1 MRRKF
6 SLNRSLF
13 LVSVLIF
20 VASCTV
26 QKRLYNKGF
35 YVQKHRLHTQS
46 ENENHLTVIEMD
58 SAIQSNEEVNG
69 IHSTLQ
75 EVITTKEDELRPACD
90 TVILINM
97 DTIIGKVAVL
107 NDRWLLLDDCDSV
120 LVNQPSFNRNQLHE
134 IRYADGKVEI
144 INDYSPYNQKL
155 NEDRNSEKKLLPI
168 YYLGLAMFLIF
179 VIFIGLTA
187 AEIFAFEIL
196 YVTIVVGLAT
206 VVVNVIS
213 TIMHHVK
220 RKPIGK
226 GLSTFQL
233 ISSAIVTGVLAIL
246 SLFGYFL
253 S

>member
-1 MRRKF
+1 MIVTILRYQF
-6 SLNRSLF
+6 YLT
-13 LVSVLIF
+13 LVLMFFIG
-20 VASCTV
+20 SCTV

-35 YVQKHRLHTQS
+35 YVQKHSLKANAKNS
-46 ENENHLTVIEMD
+46 GELTVFEMD

-75 EVITTKEDELRPACD
+75 EAITTKEDELRPACD

-107 NDRWLLLDDCDSV
+107 NDRWLLLDDCDTV
-120 LVNQPSFNRNQLHE
+120 LVNQPSFNRNLLHE

-155 NEDRNSEKKLLPI
+155 IEDRNSDKKILPI
-168 YYLGLAMFLIF
+168 YFIGLALFLLF
-179 VIFIGLTA
+179 MIFIGLTI

-196 YVTIVVGLAT
+196 YVTIAIGFAT

-213 TIMHHVK
+213 TIMHNVK
-220 RKPIGK
+220 RKPVGK

-233 ISSAIVTGVLAIL
+233 ISSAIVTGVMAIL
-246 SLFGYFL
+246 SLFGYLL